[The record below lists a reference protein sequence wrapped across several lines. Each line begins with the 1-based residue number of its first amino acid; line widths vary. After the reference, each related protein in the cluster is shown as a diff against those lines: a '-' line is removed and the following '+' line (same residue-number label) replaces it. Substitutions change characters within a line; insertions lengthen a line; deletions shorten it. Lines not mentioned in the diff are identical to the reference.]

1 MVETSVFLQYSLVYL
16 LAAVIAVP
24 LSSRLGLGSVLGYLV
39 AGAVIGP
46 YLLNWVGDP
55 ADVMHA
61 AEFGVV
67 LMLFIIGLEL
77 QPHLLIELRR
87 PILVC
92 GSLQVAGTALV
103 MALVLF
109 FLSFTWQQ
117 SVAIGLIFSLS
128 STAIV
133 LQSLAEK
140 GLLKT
145 EGGTHIFGV
154 LLFQDIAIIPL
165 LSILPL
171 LGADLVNVAIH
182 PKMSAWHQAGLVLVV
197 AVVIVVAGRVVVRP
211 VFRYITQSRLRE
223 LSIAA
228 ALLIVFAS
236 AYAMQWIE
244 LSPALGTFLAG
255 LMLADSE
262 YRHELEASIE
272 PFKGLL
278 LGLFFITV
286 GASIDFALLWAK
298 PLFIVAGL
306 LGLITIKLAVLWA
319 IAYYQKLSAGENSLF
334 AFSLAQGGEFAFVL
348 LAVSQQYGIVD
359 HELRNGLVLIVAL
372 SMALT
377 PILMLINEYLIQ
389 PRLQVTQNTPPPLA
403 NFTDK
408 SPVLILGFGRFGQ
421 MVGRVLSANG
431 FAATVID
438 HDAAQIDFVSKFGF
452 KVYYGDAA
460 RLDLLRAAG
469 IEQAQMVV
477 VAIEEVE
484 QSLLI
489 VDLIKKNFP
498 QVQILA
504 RARNRTHAYELM
516 SRGVTDIFRDTFG
529 SAMDMSTEL
538 LVKLG
543 FRRYQAMR
551 AGYIFRRHD
560 EMALRDM
567 FPLWQDEKSYISR
580 SKQIRQQL
588 EYALTQ
594 DRQRNADHHAQAWH
608 SSHSG
613 SNESSQGG
621 SKVI

>member
-1 MVETSVFLQYSLVYL
+1 MIESSIFLQHSLVYL

-46 YLLNWVGDP
+46 YVLDGVGDP
-55 ADVMHA
+55 TDVMHA

-87 PILVC
+87 PILLC
-92 GSLQVAGTALV
+92 GSLQVAVTAGVIAVILW
-103 MALVLF
+103 L
-109 FLSFTWQQ
+109 LSFTWQQ
-117 SVAIGLIFSLS
+117 AVAIGLIFSLS

-154 LLFQDIAIIPL
+154 LLFQDIAIIPM

-171 LGADLVNVAIH
+171 LGVGNLVKVASH
-182 PKMSAWHQAGLVLVV
+182 PTFNAWQQAGLVMIV
-197 AVVIVVAGRVVVRP
+197 AVVIVLAGRVVVRP
-211 VFRYITQSRLRE
+211 VFRFITQSRLRE

-228 ALLIVFAS
+228 ALLIVLGS
-236 AYAMQWIE
+236 AYAMQCIG

-255 LMLADSE
+255 LVLADSE
-262 YRHELEASIE
+262 YRHELESSIE

-298 PLFIVAGL
+298 PILIISGLF
-306 LGLITIKLAVLWA
+306 GLIAIKLAVLWA
-319 IAYYQKLSAGENSLF
+319 IARQQKLSAGENSLF

-348 LAVSQQYGIVD
+348 LAVSQQYAIID
-359 HELRNGLVLIVAL
+359 DELRNCLILIVAL

-377 PILMLINEYLIQ
+377 PILMLINEYWIQ
-389 PRLQVTQNTPPPLA
+389 PRLQVREPAPPSPMTS
-403 NFTDK
+403 FTDK
-408 SPVLILGFGRFGQ
+408 APVLILGFGRFGQ

-438 HDAAQIDFVSKFGF
+438 HDAAQIDFVGKFGF

-469 IEQAQMVV
+469 IEQAQIVV
-477 VAIEEVE
+477 IAIEEVE
-484 QSLLI
+484 QNLLI
-489 VDLIKKNFP
+489 VDLINKNFP
-498 QVQILA
+498 QIQVLA

-516 SRGVTDIFRDTFG
+516 SRGVTQIFRDTFG

-560 EMALRDM
+560 ELALRDM
-567 FPLWQDEKSYISR
+567 YPLWQDEKSYISR

-594 DRQRNADHHAQAWH
+594 DRERNADHHAHAWH
-608 SSHSG
+608 SS
-613 SNESSQGG
+613 
-621 SKVI
+621 KVEVDQKVVDAS

>member
-1 MVETSVFLQYSLVYL
+1 MMEDSVFLQHSLVYL

-24 LSSRLGLGSVLGYLV
+24 LSSRLGLGSVLGYLI

-46 YLLNWVGDP
+46 YVLDGVGDP
-55 ADVMHA
+55 TDVMHA

-92 GSLQVAGTALV
+92 GSLQVGVTAGVIAL
-103 MALVLF
+103 LLWF
-109 FLSFTWQQ
+109 FAFTWQQ
-117 SVAIGLIFSLS
+117 AIAIGLIFSLS

-171 LGADLVNVAIH
+171 LGVGNLVNAASH
-182 PKMSAWHQAGLVLVV
+182 PTFSAWQQAGLVMLV
-197 AVVIVVAGRVVVRP
+197 AVVMVLAGRIVVRP
-211 VFRYITQSRLRE
+211 VFRFITQSRLRE

-236 AYAMQWIE
+236 AYAMQRIG

-255 LMLADSE
+255 LVLADSE

-298 PLFIVAGL
+298 PLLILSGLVA
-306 LGLITIKLAVLWA
+306 LIAIKLAVLWV
-319 IAYYQKLSAGENSLF
+319 IARHQKLSAGEDSLF

-348 LAVSQQYGIVD
+348 LAMSQQYAIID
-359 HELRNGLVLIVAL
+359 HELRNSLVLMVAL

-377 PILMLINEYLIQ
+377 PILMLINQYWIQ
-389 PRLQVTQNTPPPLA
+389 PRLRFREPAAEPPMA
-403 NFTDK
+403 SFDQK
-408 SPVLILGFGRFGQ
+408 ASVLILGFGRFGQ

-469 IEQAQMVV
+469 ADEAKIVV

-484 QSLLI
+484 QNLFI
-489 VDLIKKNFP
+489 VDLLKKHFP

-516 SRGVTDIFRDTFG
+516 SRGVTQIFRDTFG
-529 SAMDMSTEL
+529 SAMDMSAEL
-538 LVKLG
+538 LVQLG

-560 EMALRDM
+560 EAALRDM
-567 FPLWQDEKSYISR
+567 YPLWQDEKTYISR

-594 DRQRNADHHAQAWH
+594 DRERNADQHAHAWHAQAD
-608 SSHSG
+608 
-613 SNESSQGG
+613 Q
-621 SKVI
+621 SKADADKSAS